1 MAKKQPQTPSLS
13 GQRKKVAK
21 FEDETRTQVVPG
33 DDEQVTLGSEEVEDS
48 APPQDSGA
56 QTRDKSGVSEKDES
70 PPKDAPGVKD
80 AREEATA
87 EPEPREASLA
97 NSGSGQDSKNPER
110 LFAPRGETGQPP
122 VNRTPQL
129 QKPDTAGSRL
139 RTWLGGT
146 TAAGKPVAIQENA
159 VTIATA
165 AAAPREEG
173 PLLTPASARK
183 ELRALKSSR
192 RSQTTVVKNAEENAQ
207 KVQEEITA
215 NDKSVA
221 AINDWVGRFDRS
233 FQWKLQQA
241 LDRQLT
247 QAKRDLTAYEASAK
261 NVQEFEPGR
270 LVQLRK
276 RFHRSAGIFFFLSLP
291 LALLVVL
298 LPILF
303 RIPKLDALETFYDPR
318 LSAPIIILTVVAV
331 IGTVL
336 LVRRGLG
343 KDTVKNSTIVKWV
356 AAAVLIGLVI
366 LVLPALQEMIRQVV
380 IPFLEQHRVAILLAI
395 VAAVTLWTV
404 ISLAVYHQG
413 WSTYRRGVATQ
424 LAKLVAVIDGY
435 VESRQEVHRLEL
447 LHEQTNE
454 WLRILAHALYRPWA
468 TDPEW
473 EFGRPK
479 GSQFQDFPFA
489 LRVAEVEDPVGAK
502 SAELERIIASKL
514 LVQGWRADAFKDLV
528 TQVGVERG
536 LAADAFS
543 VASLDKDL
551 PHQTNNTRNVMR
563 TTLED
568 AANVT
573 GEGGDAPPK
582 SRFLIEVAR
591 SRLLELIE
599 QTQSVAL
606 SAARPNVRQI
616 VFDPL
621 EHVALD
627 SGTVTDGDQSQNW
640 DGFLKESLG
649 AEEIAQPPL
658 SILNF
663 TPEGQMEKVGET
675 PTTYILIPQRLAGAL
690 PEEGYQGIQMVPV
703 SDNSSRPV
711 EIIARIDVAGSME
724 GSRIRLLTKT
734 ERLPRESGPGATGA
748 MPGQNLCR
756 TCFDP
761 TCPASV
767 DAAKSCV
774 NADW

>member
-1 MAKKQPQTPSLS
+1 MAKKKPQTPSLS
-13 GQRKKVAK
+13 GQVKKAA
-21 FEDETRTQVVPG
+21 TPAPVVPE
-33 DDEQVTLGSEEVEDS
+33 DDEMTPDSEAVEAT
-48 APPQDSGA
+48 APPEESGA
-56 QTRDKSGVSEKDES
+56 QAPEKSGASEKEES
-70 PPKDAPGVKD
+70 PPGDAPGVKD
-80 AREEATA
+80 AQEEETA
-87 EPEPREASLA
+87 EAGPSEASRL
-97 NSGSGQDSKNPER
+97 NSGSGQDSTNPVG
-110 LFAPRGETGQPP
+110 LFAPRGETGRPP

-129 QKPDTAGSRL
+129 QKPDTAGSRF

-146 TAAGKPVAIQENA
+146 TAAGKSVATQENA
-159 VTIATA
+159 AISAAA
-165 AAAPREEG
+165 AAAPREEA

-192 RSQTTVVKNAEENAQ
+192 RSQATAVKDAEENAQ
-207 KVQEEITA
+207 KVQKEITA

-233 FQWKLQQA
+233 FQWKLQQT

-247 QAKRDLTAYEASAK
+247 QAKQDLTAYEASAK
-261 NVQEFEPGR
+261 NVQDFEPGR
-270 LVQLRK
+270 LAQLRK
-276 RFHRSAGIFFFLSLP
+276 KFHRSAGIFFFFAFT
-291 LALLVVL
+291 LAFWVVL

-318 LSAPIIILTVVAV
+318 LSAPVIILTVVAV

-343 KDTVKNSTIVKWV
+343 KDIVKNSTIVIWV
-356 AAAVLIGLVI
+356 AGLIGIVI

-380 IPFLEQHRVAILLAI
+380 IPFLEQHMVATLLAI

-413 WSTYRRGVATQ
+413 WSTYRREVATQ

-435 VESRQEVHRLEL
+435 VESQQEVHRLEL

-473 EFGRPK
+473 EVGRAK
-479 GSQFQDFPFA
+479 ESQFQDFPFA

-528 TQVGVERG
+528 SQVGVARG

-573 GEGGDAPPK
+573 AEGGDAPPK

-658 SILNF
+658 GILNF

-675 PTTYILIPQRLAGAL
+675 PSTYILIPQRLAGAL

-724 GSRIRLLTKT
+724 GSRIRLLTNT
-734 ERLPRESGPGATGA
+734 QRLPRESGPGATGA
-748 MPGQNLCR
+748 MPAQNLCL